1 VLFERRLREGL
12 VAGTISLAYRRWRR
26 PQVVA
31 GGRYRLGA
39 GAGVVRID
47 HVDVVSTETITP
59 DDVRAAGFATRAQ
72 LLADLV
78 GPDDASIYRIEF
90 GGPVEQ
96 DPRDRLRQ
104 SAADLDQLAQRVGRI
119 GGAAATLRAIGEQPG
134 VRAAD
139 LMGPLGWDD
148 LHRFKLHVRRLK
160 ELGLTISLP
169 VGYRLSP
176 RGEALLSNPHHAQ

>member
-1 VLFERRLREGL
+1 MLFERRLRDGL

-39 GAGVVRID
+39 GAGVVR
-47 HVDVVSTETITP
+47 VDEVEVVSPAGITP
-59 DDVRAAGFATRAQ
+59 NDARAAGFATVAQ

-78 GPDDASIYRIEF
+78 GPDDASIYRIRF
-90 GGPVEQ
+90 GSAVEP

-104 SAADLDQLAQRVGRI
+104 SAADLDQLARRVERI
-119 GGAAATLRAIGEQPG
+119 DGAQATLRAIGEQPG

-139 LMGPLGWDD
+139 LMGPLGWAD

-176 RGEALLSNPHHAQ
+176 RGEALMTRGQTSA